1 MSEIIGPPLFFNWR
15 SFVKSFFRFLDYS
28 MWMGSLVSMFLL
40 VGVVLLQIFARVAL
54 PQVPAWTE
62 EASRFFFIWAVG
74 FAAGPAVRE
83 QAYVDVDSF
92 TIHLPEKA
100 QLGLAILL
108 DAILAVFSAIMA
120 YESTKLFINVAGQT
134 SAALLW
140 PMRAFYAAILL
151 QTVMLALYFV
161 CSVVRM
167 IQTGHIKNEEAGIK
181 GGEAL

>member
-1 MSEIIGPPLFFNWR
+1 MKTLFR
-15 SFVKSFFRFLDYS
+15 CLDYCL
-28 MWMGSLVSMFLL
+28 WAGSLLSMFLL
-40 VGVVLLQIFARVAL
+40 VGVVLLQVFARVAL

-74 FAAGPAVRE
+74 FAAGPAVRA

-92 TIHLPEKA
+92 TTHLPEKA
-100 QLGLAILL
+100 QLGVAVIIDTILAI
-108 DAILAVFSAIMA
+108 FCAIMA

-140 PMRAFYAAILL
+140 PMRVFYAAVLL
-151 QTVMLALYFV
+151 QTAMIALYQAR
-161 CSVVRM
+161 SVVRM